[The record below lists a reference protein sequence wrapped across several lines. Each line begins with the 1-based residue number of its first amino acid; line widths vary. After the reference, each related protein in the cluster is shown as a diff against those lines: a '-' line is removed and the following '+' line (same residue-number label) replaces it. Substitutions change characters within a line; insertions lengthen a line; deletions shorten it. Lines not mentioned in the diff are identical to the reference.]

1 MAFKSFDI
9 YVSIL
14 FKFEKRYNSTTMQ
27 RRRFV
32 KNTTLCAVA
41 ISTTGLIRFDG
52 NKYVG
57 DCETTSDILGP
68 FYRPDSPVRK
78 SLVIPGQPGTPI
90 ELSGIIRHKDCV
102 TTFNKAKIELWHCDA
117 SGVYDNSS
125 DEYRY
130 RGTGYSDEQGQYSFK
145 TILPVPYDIGDGQF
159 RPAHFHLMITAEGY
173 PPLVTQLYFSGDANI
188 SKDAYSSSPEA
199 KNRILEIENL
209 NDGSK
214 KVVYNVSLSEIL
226 AAEGAAIDRLVGI
239 YVDEKDKNKKIEFFK
254 KNNQLWMK
262 NEVFG
267 RDFVYNGNNSFEYPG
282 MPPGTYEKLSFNLLA
297 TGDVKLMYNFMD
309 DDLVPH
315 SSVYIKAK

>member
-1 MAFKSFDI
+1 
-9 YVSIL
+9 
-14 FKFEKRYNSTTMQ
+14 MQ

-102 TTFNKAKIELWHCDA
+102 TPFNKAKIELWHCDA
-117 SGVYDNSS
+117 SGVYDNST

-267 RDFVYNGNNSFEYPG
+267 ESYNYVGNNTFEYPG
-282 MPPGTYEKLSFNLLA
+282 LPKGFYETLHFEIMPSGKNKVTYNL
-297 TGDVKLMYNFMD
+297 TENEVKKRTAVAY
-309 DDLVPH
+309 
-315 SSVYIKAK
+315 KQ